1 MPDERNFTNS
11 YMIKPFILFLFVSL
25 TFTSCSNNP
34 GNTNEQ
40 RLRTENFELRQ
51 QIDSLR
57 NLISKFNRIEAD
69 TLLKLPEEKPVTN
82 DGGFTGTHALS
93 LQWIGWDKPGT
104 ATIIPA
110 ENGWYTITGKQEK
123 NEDYLKINGR
133 IRPLNERELEFI
145 GEIETLITH
154 LNNGQPCLKTGKK
167 SFKATGDRQYWR
179 LQDMNNCEGST
190 LDYIDIY
197 F

>member
-1 MPDERNFTNS
+1 
-11 YMIKPFILFLFVSL
+11 MIKPYLFVFFVTLSV
-25 TFTSCSNNP
+25 TSCSNNS
-34 GNTNEQ
+34 GNSNEQ

-57 NLISKFNRIEAD
+57 DLISKSNRTIEAD
-69 TLLKLPEEKPVTN
+69 TLLTLPKGNPVNN

-93 LQWIGWDKPGT
+93 LQWIGWDKPGS

-110 ENGWYTITGKQEK
+110 QNGWYTITGRQEK
-123 NEDYLKINGR
+123 NEDYLRINGR
-133 IRPLNERELEFI
+133 IRPLNERELEFE
-145 GEIETLITH
+145 GEIETLVTH
-154 LNNGQPCLKTGKK
+154 LNNGQPCLKTGKRL
-167 SFKATGDRQYWR
+167 FKATGDRQYWR